1 MFDPI
6 VAPDAHR
13 GPATGH
19 TSEFGTT
26 WQECVS
32 RINGAFKTLF
42 ERGESAATGVS
53 AEFTAALEARFEQ
66 AEDALSDAL
75 FKIDAL
81 EAKLAAY
88 VGIAPS
94 TDVSD
99 PPDQSNPSVTSSE
112 AAGGAPATE
121 TVTDATAA

>member
-6 VAPDAHR
+6 QAPDVHR

-42 ERGESAATGVS
+42 ERSADPATGVP
-53 AEFTAALEARFEQ
+53 ADFVAALEARFEH

-81 EAKLAAY
+81 EAKLEGFMNQAPTTTEPPPAPDVIDTVDVVAQPLPVDPAA
-88 VGIAPS
+88 
-94 TDVSD
+94 
-99 PPDQSNPSVTSSE
+99 
-112 AAGGAPATE
+112 
-121 TVTDATAA
+121 

>member
-32 RINGAFKTLF
+32 RINNAMKTLF
-42 ERGESAATGVS
+42 ERTEAAADPAIGVS
-53 AEFTAALEARFEQ
+53 SDFVAALEARFEQ
-66 AEDALSDAL
+66 AEDRLSDAL

-81 EAKLAAY
+81 EVKLAAY

-99 PPDQSNPSVTSSE
+99 PPDPSNPNV
-112 AAGGAPATE
+112 APE
-121 TVTDATAA
+121 VITDATAA